1 MYSKWM
7 IDKVNILYDLHVYSV
22 NFNRLIFC
30 ETTLIIKMNYTVSNY
45 TSNNGTK
52 SGADSSN
59 AAIFIETI
67 LPMAAIVSLALA
79 AMNPK
84 AAKKLQHIFLI
95 LRQFQGNDGNDANQD
110 HKDNL
115 SMI

>member
-1 MYSKWM
+1 M
-7 IDKVNILYDLHVYSV
+7 IDQVNILYDLHVYSV

-59 AAIFIETI
+59 APIFIETI

-84 AAKKLQHIFLI
+84 AAKKLQYIFLI
-95 LRQFQGNDGNDANQD
+95 LRQFQENDGNNANQD
-110 HKDNL
+110 HEDNL
-115 SMI
+115 SMM